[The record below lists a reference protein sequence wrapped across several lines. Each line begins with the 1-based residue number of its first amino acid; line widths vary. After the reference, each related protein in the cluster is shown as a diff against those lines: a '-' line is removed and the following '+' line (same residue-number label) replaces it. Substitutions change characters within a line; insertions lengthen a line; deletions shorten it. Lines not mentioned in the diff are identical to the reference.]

1 MRIKTIVI
9 ASALAF
15 CATFSFAG
23 PPQTITVQ
31 GQDNINLDRQAVQD
45 ALDSAQPGD
54 TVELVGTFQF
64 DGGEVFITKSRLTLA
79 GRAVDNDGDGKVNED
94 WTDGV
99 DNDGDGDVDED
110 DWDAEIHGLAY
121 PDGTPV
127 EDLTSTLF
135 NRAVGITAGFGDL
148 RGIAVRHLKF
158 YTVLRGVRLSGGHFS
173 YSHDCDDIVYTGDE
187 IDGVVVEKNLF
198 DNTRRGAQIFGTVAN
213 ATFRDNVAIGSHN
226 QALLVVGDLVGCR
239 LPGDNSDFTGVM
251 PIERPERIEISG
263 NRVLADP
270 TTGIAVFGT
279 DHSTVRDNAV
289 ETNRV
294 GVYLYDNLGLS
305 ALRNLVSGAELGLGM
320 EAENKATVMH
330 NVVSGGNA
338 GVYGYGDSPGTRI
351 ANNTIVESGTGA
363 YLDADDLEEPS
374 NFTLVNNEFWD
385 SEWVDVFLDDLSH
398 DNTVIATDFQ
408 TTVIDFGY
416 DNKLIGTLAMIDNP
430 GISDEV
436 RQHLEDV
443 RAKIAAKKSQ

>member
-1 MRIKTIVI
+1 MWRRATII
-9 ASALAF
+9 ALTLMLGAAV
-15 CATFSFAG
+15 FS
-23 PPQTITVQ
+23 V
-31 GQDNINLDRQAVQD
+31 DRQAVQD
-45 ALDSAQPGD
+45 ALDAAQPGD

-64 DGGEVFITKSRLTLA
+64 DGTEVFITKSRLTLT
-79 GRAVDNDGDGKVNED
+79 GIAVDNDGDGEVNED

-99 DNDGDGDVDED
+99 DNDGDEEVDED
-110 DWDAEIHGLAY
+110 DWDAAIHGLANL
-121 PDGTPV
+121 DGSPV
-127 EDLTSTLF
+127 EDIDRPTLF
-135 NRAVGITAGFGDL
+135 NRAIGIKGGFGDL

-158 YTVLRGVRLSGGHFS
+158 YTVLRGVSLFGGHFS
-173 YSHDCDDIVYTGDE
+173 DSHDCDDIVYTSDE

-213 ATFRDNVAIGSHN
+213 ATFRDNVAIGSYN
-226 QALLVVGDLVGCR
+226 QALLAVGEAVGCWDDEGGGEPPVWSS
-239 LPGDNSDFTGVM
+239 LAID
-251 PIERPERIEISG
+251 RPQHIEISG

-270 TTGIAVFGT
+270 TTGIAVFST

-289 ETNRV
+289 ETNRF

-305 ALRNLVSGAELGLGM
+305 ALSNLVSGADLGLLV

-374 NFTLVNNEFWD
+374 NFTLANNEFWN
-385 SEWVDVFLDDLSH
+385 SGWVDVYLDFSSH

-408 TTVIDFGY
+408 ITVIDDGY
-416 DNKLIGTLAMIDNP
+416 DNRLIGTLAMIHNP
-430 GISDEV
+430 GIPDHVREHLEEV
-436 RQHLEDV
+436 RAE
-443 RAKIAAKKSQ
+443 IAAKQAP